1 MSWRRCWSGV
11 GVDGGGCVMNEVVDM
26 PDDECRVIAD
36 VGVGRLI
43 AGCIMVADDE
53 CCWAGGG
60 GMGGGWCTPIVEIM

>member
-1 MSWRRCWSGV
+1 
-11 GVDGGGCVMNEVVDM
+11 MNEVVDM